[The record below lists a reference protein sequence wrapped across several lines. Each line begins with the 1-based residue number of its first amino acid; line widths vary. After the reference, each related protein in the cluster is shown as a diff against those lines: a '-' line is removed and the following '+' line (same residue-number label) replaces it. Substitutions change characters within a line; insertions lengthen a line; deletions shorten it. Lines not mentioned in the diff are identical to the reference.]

1 MLPNIHSQQDD
12 ILNCAMFTKIEYYT
26 AMKTSEI
33 HLYSARITQKQF
45 QVKKNC
51 IRQHRI
57 YYFYLAQNLAKAN
70 QVHIVQ
76 KYMLRVTIMNILKT
90 EIVKAKFI
98 TMTTLEGTRRYK
110 NLEEHISEFRTN
122 GGAPL
127 LKFMGFLFHFY
138 LEDNYNIVMVSATYH
153 HESAI
158 GIHTSPPSGTSLPTP
173 PLCYHS
179 FPCVRQQIPSDCLF
193 YI

>member
-1 MLPNIHSQQDD
+1 
-12 ILNCAMFTKIEYYT
+12 
-26 AMKTSEI
+26 
-33 HLYSARITQKQF
+33 
-45 QVKKNC
+45 
-51 IRQHRI
+51 
-57 YYFYLAQNLAKAN
+57 
-70 QVHIVQ
+70 
-76 KYMLRVTIMNILKT
+76 MNILKT

-158 GIHTSPPSGTSLPTP
+158 GIHTSPPSPPHPSVTTAFPVLDSKFPLTVYFTYDNVYVSMLLSQNIPPSPSQTVSKSLSFMSVS
-173 PLCYHS
+173 PLM
-179 FPCVRQQIPSDCLF
+179 P
-193 YI
+193 